1 MSDKSKKLFATT
13 AVAVAVA
20 GTLNVAPAHA
30 GLDPFIGEIMAVGFT
45 FCPRGWANADGQLL
59 PIAQNTALF
68 SLYGTTYGGDGRTTF
83 ALPDLRGR
91 TAIHTGNGPGLTSRQ
106 QGSRGGSETNTLTI
120 NQMPPHNHSL
130 NALSSGGNN
139 PSPTGLLLAND
150 GSDRIYAAGTPD
162 TALAG
167 NAIGTSGSGQP
178 VNNMQP
184 YLTIRYCVALQGVF
198 PSRN

>member
-1 MSDKSKKLFATT
+1 MLKLKTKLVAT
-13 AVAVAVA
+13 ALLAA
-20 GTLNVAPAHA
+20 GFGVPKAYAFE
-30 GLDPFIGEIMAVGFT
+30 PFVGEIRPMGISG

-59 PIAQNTALF
+59 AISSNDALF

-91 TAIHTGNGPGLTSRQ
+91 TAIHTGSGPGLTNRSL
-106 QGSRGGSETNTLTI
+106 GSRSGLETNTLAT

-130 NALSSGGNN
+130 NALSSDGNN
-139 PSPTGLLLAND
+139 PSPTGHLLAND

-184 YLTIRYCVALQGVF
+184 YLTIRYCVALVGVY